1 MMLMDEKAHFVVG
14 IDIGTSMV
22 RSVVGSV
29 ERGGKVSVVGYGEAS
44 SSGMRRGAVANLA
57 GPAEAIDMSLK
68 PAQDMS
74 GTEVGQATLGV
85 NGAHVMSTK
94 ANGMIV
100 VGVADHE
107 IDGEDLARV
116 EGVASVGKIPENR
129 EILGVVAY
137 EYKLDG
143 QGGIKNPLGMKGTRL
158 EVEANVLSNLKP
170 LCDNLRRAAEMAE
183 VKVEQLVPTAVAAA
197 RAVLTEQQ
205 MENGAEKIK
214 LRFASGR
221 FGVTE
226 KDVVLKEGR
235 EELRFAREEVDSVV
249 EARLEEIFDGV
260 QKELKKAGYQKR
272 LPEGLV
278 LTGGGAKMKDIESYA
293 REQVGLAVRIG
304 VPIGVGG
311 LSDDVAKPE
320 YAVAVGL
327 MLMSAD
333 YGMMGADVPS
343 KKSFKNKDSG
353 GGWLKR
359 IFGFFK

>member
-170 LCDNLRRAAEMAE
+170 LCDNLRRAAEMSRGTEAFTPHARHRE
-183 VKVEQLVPTAVAAA
+183 VSKSL
-197 RAVLTEQQ
+197 RAY
-205 MENGAEKIK
+205 
-214 LRFASGR
+214 
-221 FGVTE
+221 
-226 KDVVLKEGR
+226 
-235 EELRFAREEVDSVV
+235 
-249 EARLEEIFDGV
+249 ARLV
-260 QKELKKAGYQKR
+260 
-272 LPEGLV
+272 
-278 LTGGGAKMKDIESYA
+278 S
-293 REQVGLAVRIG
+293 
-304 VPIGVGG
+304 
-311 LSDDVAKPE
+311 
-320 YAVAVGL
+320 
-327 MLMSAD
+327 SAD
-333 YGMMGADVPS
+333 KGAI
-343 KKSFKNKDSG
+343 
-353 GGWLKR
+353 R
-359 IFGFFK
+359 IVD